1 MHLFLLLLRVI
12 LLLIL
17 LFLISSSGQ
26 PQGFQDPY
34 LLDSSGWSP
43 SSGSSCR
50 RLFAGIILKAE
61 FAQLLQHQGQLHHVF
76 LGRVAAH
83 SLG

>member
-1 MHLFLLLLRVI
+1 MHPLLLLLRVL
-12 LLLIL
+12 LLLI
-17 LFLISSSGQ
+17 LISSSGQ

-50 RLFAGIILKAE
+50 CLFAGIIPKAE

-76 LGRVAAH
+76 LAGVAAP